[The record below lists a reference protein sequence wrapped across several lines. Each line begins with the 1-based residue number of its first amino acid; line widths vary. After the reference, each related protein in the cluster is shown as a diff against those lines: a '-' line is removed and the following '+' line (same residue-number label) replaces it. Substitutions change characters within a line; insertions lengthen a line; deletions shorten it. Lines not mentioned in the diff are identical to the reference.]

1 MYDLYLAQ
9 YTHKYGN
16 GYAIIGARNAEQVSS
31 ILKNQGRF
39 KDAII
44 VACKKIE
51 LPTPPDG
58 DMQLMIEGAVTTIG
72 NSAYDIAVSLGY
84 RGTKEEWL
92 ESMKGP
98 KGDPGPTGSYIAGKG
113 IDITDGVIS
122 VIESGG
128 SKVSYTPN
136 ITEGTKLGTLNID
149 DRDYNIYSPTP
160 VDAYTKDET
169 DDLLDTKQD
178 TLTAG
183 ANITIEGNTISAT
196 VDEEAVWEKDTNNNI
211 FPKGNTNVT
220 GTSCFVTGLTSKAD
234 HTNNISIGYNN
245 ESKSDNTIVIGTNV
259 KDFDSSGDAIGWANL
274 IAIGNNPII
283 PPRLLNTS
291 YSTEQQP
298 KFIIGGLYADQRY
311 NTLEQTVNGDLYI
324 KGINGWT
331 GVNATPDGT
340 SHLQG
345 YLSGLDTRISNNTT
359 AISGKQDTI
368 SAGNGI
374 DVTNNVVS
382 VDNTIAKKTDVYT
395 KNETDFLL
403 GGKQNTLTA
412 GENISIEN
420 NVISVPRDVTLENI
434 QSPSDNTAIN
444 IGSNSGQTRD
454 NIYLTAWGYNSDA
467 QISMEGSG
475 NDNES
480 ASIYINAYGYS
491 DANMQL
497 RGGGETRKS
506 QVDIT
511 ASGWADSAIEL
522 KGGTQSDEK
531 ATMMFTANGST
542 ETAEI
547 QMRGGDANNASYV
560 NINSEKFTYKDKNIS
575 VDPTTQSFSNNSSLT
590 LVDNTIYTASEAI
603 TTLTITGATGTSVVS
618 FDTATSGT
626 ITVTLPQSII
636 FADTP
641 TFNNN
646 EHWEI
651 AIRNG
656 YAVYTKY
663 DLV

>member
-98 KGDPGPTGSYIAGKG
+98 KGDPGPMGSYIAGKG

-149 DRDYNIYSPTP
+149 DKNYNIYSPTP
-160 VDAYTKDET
+160 IDAYTKNET
-169 DDLLDTKQD
+169 DDLLDTKQG
-178 TLTAG
+178 TLIAG
-183 ANITIEGNTISAT
+183 DNITIVNNVIS
-196 VDEEAVWEKDTNNNI
+196 
-211 FPKGNTNVT
+211 
-220 GTSCFVTGLTSKAD
+220 SQQ
-234 HTNNISIGYNN
+234 
-245 ESKSDNTIVIGTNV
+245 
-259 KDFDSSGDAIGWANL
+259 AI
-274 IAIGNNPII
+274 
-283 PPRLLNTS
+283 
-291 YSTEQQP
+291 
-298 KFIIGGLYADQRY
+298 
-311 NTLEQTVNGDLYI
+311 
-324 KGINGWT
+324 
-331 GVNATPDGT
+331 
-340 SHLQG
+340 
-345 YLSGLDTRISNNTT
+345 
-359 AISGKQDTI
+359 I
-368 SAGNGI
+368 SAGDGI
-374 DVTNNVVS
+374 DITNNVVS

-395 KNETDFLL
+395 KTETDSLL
-403 GGKQNTLTA
+403 NNKQNTLSA
-412 GENISIEN
+412 G
-420 NVISVPRDVTLENI
+420 TG
-434 QSPSDNTAIN
+434 IN
-444 IGSNSGQTRD
+444 ITNNTV
-454 NIYLTAWGYNSDA
+454 TC
-467 QISMEGSG
+467 
-475 NDNES
+475 
-480 ASIYINAYGYS
+480 
-491 DANMQL
+491 
-497 RGGGETRKS
+497 T
-506 QVDIT
+506 VDI
-511 ASGWADSAIEL
+511 SGKED
-522 KGGTQSDEK
+522 K
-531 ATMMFTANGST
+531 AVLQTFT
-542 ETAEI
+542 
-547 QMRGGDANNASYV
+547 DNA
-560 NINSEKFTYKDKNIS
+560 
-575 VDPTTQSFSNNSSLT
+575 SLT

-603 TTLTITGATGTSVVS
+603 TVLTILDSNGTSVVS
-618 FDTATSGT
+618 FNTAASGT

-641 TFNNN
+641 AFNNN

-656 YAVYTKY
+656 YAVYSKF

>member
-149 DRDYNIYSPTP
+149 DKNYNIYSPTP
-160 VDAYTKDET
+160 IDAYNKSET
-169 DDLLDTKQD
+169 DDLLEGKQD
-178 TLTAG
+178 TLIAG
-183 ANITIEGNTISAT
+183 DNITIVDNVISANGGGSG
-196 VDEEAVWEKDTNNNI
+196 DSVWEKDANNNI

-220 GTSCFVTGLTSKAD
+220 GTNCFVTGLTSKAD
-234 HTNNISIGYNN
+234 HTNSVVIGYNC
-245 ESKSDNTIVIGTNV
+245 ESRANSSVVIGNSA
-259 KDFDSSGDAIGWANL
+259 KDYDTGGDGLGWANL
-274 IAIGNNPII
+274 IAMGNNPVI
-283 PPRLLNTS
+283 PPKSLNTP
-291 YSTEQQP
+291 YATWQQP
-298 KFIIGGLYADQRY
+298 KFIVGGVYNFNRW

-331 GVNATPDGT
+331 GTNATPDGT

-345 YLSGLDTRISNNTT
+345 YLSGLNTRITNNTT
-359 AISGKQDTI
+359 AIEGKQD
-368 SAGNGI
+368 
-374 DVTNNVVS
+374 
-382 VDNTIAKKTDVYT
+382 
-395 KNETDFLL
+395 
-403 GGKQNTLTA
+403 TLTA
-412 GENISIEN
+412 GENIDITD

-444 IGSNSGQTRD
+444 IGSNPGQTRD
-454 NIYLTAWGYNSDA
+454 NIYLTAWGYNSNA
-467 QISMEGSG
+467 QISMEGADS
-475 NDNES
+475 DNE
-480 ASIYINAYGYS
+480 ASSIDIHSYGYS
-491 DANMQL
+491 DASMQL

-511 ASGWADSAIEL
+511 ASGWTDSAIKL

-531 ATMMFTANGST
+531 ATMMFTANGQT
-542 ETAEI
+542 EVAEI
-547 QMRGGDANNASYV
+547 QMRGGDDTHPSYV
-560 NINSEKFTYKDKNIS
+560 NIDSEVFTYKDNNIS
-575 VDPTTQSFSNNSSLT
+575 VDPTTQSFSNNASLT

-603 TTLTITGATGTSVVS
+603 NVLTILGSTGTSVVS
-618 FDTATSGT
+618 FNTATSGT

-651 AIRNG
+651 AVRNG
-656 YAVYTKY
+656 YAVFTKY